1 VALKP
6 INLRPTDGATV
17 TIMKIAAGITVGK
30 LGKTGSMRLIEKI
43 ATVCQ
48 NNHIGSRDLRVSIL
62 WELTLAAK
70 SPLTPRR
77 RAFSKRPIKRLF
89 DNKLPP
95 AHFDALAA
103 RGTFPPARF

>member
-43 ATVCQ
+43 APFYR
-48 NNHIGSRDLRVSIL
+48 NMH
-62 WELTLAAK
+62 A
-70 SPLTPRR
+70 
-77 RAFSKRPIKRLF
+77 
-89 DNKLPP
+89 
-95 AHFDALAA
+95 
-103 RGTFPPARF
+103 